1 MWTTPLP
8 GDSNKSSRRRG
19 KPWRVRGTWAWVWRM
34 VREGAGPLSLGEA
47 LEAAKTPS
55 GRYSKAAVERLVLRF
70 LRTAPLYRSAFRD
83 VRLWRDSPHSDGAK
97 PPISMVAEG
106 HDGAITAILCH
117 SGSLGRAK
125 AAGFL
130 EAARSRGFGTMLVHV
145 DGEASGGA
153 RRALEGAATPALSRG
168 RLDGFGVDW
177 GFAAPPKAPGPLKK
191 QAEAVDAVSRGLAHA
206 DRGMLVMPPGTG
218 KTLVALRVAERMA
231 GPGRTVLVVSPS
243 LATMAR
249 AMREWAGAADIPL
262 NVLAAYSVERA
273 SGGGSAADLDVPAVA
288 DPKELAARYGRR
300 PAGAMTAVF
309 STYGSAAGI
318 VAGACGEFDLA
329 VYQDAHSAAGRGP
342 PPEIS
347 VAKRLYTTATPEI
360 PDPRRAGR
368 SAHMMDAGTYG
379 KALYRLDLGE
389 AVGEGMA
396 SDFAMKVVLVS
407 GRAARG
413 LYRRSAGSVPAAERA
428 AVAAAWRAVL
438 NPGGGRPP
446 LRGVAGTVR
455 SARRA
460 GHWAEWFVR
469 LAKHAAGPSSIRAEA
484 RPAAG
489 GQAGDAGWLDGLGAE
504 PGSHRALFAP
514 GPPGGP
520 AAAVLFA
527 DAPSLADAERCVG
540 SVVRRRPGAG
550 PGRGHLLVPVA
561 LGGAP
566 AAEPPDAALN
576 TVWTVLAAACAH
588 DMDLR
593 RELAAL
599 ELEEAPDPQLADDGS
614 LTIPV
619 GRRIEVDVVAAPGE
633 LDGEGAGRLAR
644 RIRAAFVERA
654 GGAGHY
660 GMYAERLAGA
670 ACGLERRIA
679 DMVAASP
686 LLDEKIGPLVAS
698 LRLLIG
704 DSVTPESAARA
715 LAQHM
720 VFGGLLDTF
729 HDGEFSRLNP
739 VARAMRGA
747 VTELGF
753 DRDVWPHHSAHAD
766 MLAEMRHIDTG
777 GRRRRF
783 VLMVY
788 EAYVR
793 LRDPDGRARR
803 GGLPAEVA
811 DFMVRSVQHVLR
823 DEFNASLDDRSVRL
837 LDPFSGAGAFV
848 ARLLEATSP
857 DSLHGKYGGEI
868 YANDCS
874 LAAYYATTACAEF
887 THQTLS
893 GARRYAPFGGASYTD
908 TFGSGGRGGGPLL
921 GEAAERAARHYADS
935 VRVIVGDPPRSP
947 GPGPDACHP
956 GLEARIRET
965 YGRAA
970 RAAGHSASTMNV
982 KSPYLKA
989 QRWATDRLRGS
1000 GVVGFVVPAEYI
1012 TKDSKAGLRACLRE
1026 EFTDVWCF
1034 DLRGGASRDDPV
1046 RDVMVIIMVRNPRTA
1061 GHSVHYARIS
1071 RRYSGRDKLDHIR
1084 KAGSMAGIGGWRVV
1098 PPGPRHRWV
1107 RPRDA

>member
-1 MWTTPLP
+1 
-8 GDSNKSSRRRG
+8 
-19 KPWRVRGTWAWVWRM
+19 M
-34 VREGAGPLSLGEA
+34 VREGTGPLSLGEA
-47 LEAAKTPS
+47 LEAAKTAS
-55 GRYSKAAVERLVLRF
+55 GRYSKVAVERLVLRF
-70 LRTAPLYRSAFRD
+70 LRTAPLYRSVFGD
-83 VRLWRDSPHSDGAK
+83 VRLWRDSPHSDGTK

-106 HDGAITAILCH
+106 HDGSTTAILCH
-117 SGSLGRAK
+117 FGSLGSAK

-130 EAARSRGFGTMLVHV
+130 EAARSRGLGAMLVHV
-145 DGEASGGA
+145 DGEASGRA
-153 RRALEGAATPALSRG
+153 RRDLEVAAAPMLSRG
-168 RLDGFGVDW
+168 RLDGFGADW
-177 GFAAPPKAPGPLKK
+177 GSAAPLGAPVLLKR

-206 DRGMLVMPPGTG
+206 DRGVLVMPPGTG

-231 GPGRTVLVVSPS
+231 GPGRAVLVVSPS
-243 LATMAR
+243 LASMAR
-249 AMREWAGAADIPL
+249 AMREWAGAASVPL
-262 NVLAAYSVERA
+262 NVLAVHSAER
-273 SGGGSAADLDVPAVA
+273 GGRGESAADLDVPATA
-288 DPKELAARYGRR
+288 NPKELAARYGRR
-300 PAGAMTAVF
+300 PAGAMTVVF

-329 VYQDAHSAAGRGP
+329 VYQDAHAAAGGGP
-342 PPEIS
+342 PPGIS
-347 VAKRLYTTATPEI
+347 SAKALHMTATPQM
-360 PDPRRAGR
+360 PDPCRAGR
-368 SAHMMDAGTYG
+368 SAHLMDADTYG
-379 KALYRLDLGE
+379 KELHRLELAE
-389 AVGEGMA
+389 AVVEGMA

-407 GRAARG
+407 DRAARRM
-413 LYRRSAGSVPAAERA
+413 YRRSAGSVPAAERA

-438 NPGGGRPP
+438 NPGGGGPP
-446 LRGVAGTVR
+446 PRGVTGTVR

-460 GHWAEWFVR
+460 DQWADWFVR
-469 LAKHAAGPSSIRAEA
+469 LAKYAAGPSPIRAEA
-484 RPAAG
+484 RRAG
-489 GQAGDAGWLDGLGAE
+489 GGRAGDAGWLDGVGAD

-514 GPPGGP
+514 GPPDGP
-520 AAAVLFA
+520 AAAVLFV
-527 DAPSLADAERCVG
+527 DSPSAADAERCMG

-561 LGGAP
+561 LGNAP
-566 AAEPPDAALN
+566 AAGPPDAAMSA
-576 TVWTVLAAACAH
+576 VWTVLAAACAH
-588 DMDLR
+588 DTDLR

-599 ELEEAPDPQLADDGS
+599 ELEEAPDPHLAGDGS

-619 GRRIEVDVVAAPGE
+619 GGRIEVDVVAAPGE

-660 GMYAERLAGA
+660 GAYAESLAGA

-686 LLDEKIGPLVAS
+686 LLTEKIQPLAAS
-698 LRLLIG
+698 LRPLVG

-720 VFGGLLDTF
+720 AFGGLLDIF
-729 HDGEFSRLNP
+729 HGGEFSRLNP
-739 VARAMRGA
+739 VARAMQEVVAEMG
-747 VTELGF
+747 L
-753 DRDVWPHHSAHAD
+753 DRDVWPYRPEHAG
-766 MLAEMRHIDTG
+766 MPAELRHIDTG

-793 LRDPDGRARR
+793 LRDPGGRARR

-811 DFMVRSVQHVLR
+811 DFMVRSVQCVLR
-823 DEFNASLDDRSVRL
+823 DEFNAGLDDRSVRL
-837 LDPFSGAGAFV
+837 LDPFSGAGTLV
-848 ARLLEATSP
+848 AKLLEAASP

-874 LAAYYATTACAEF
+874 LAAYYATTARAEF
-887 THQTLS
+887 THQALS

-908 TFGSGGRGGGPLL
+908 TFGSGGGGGGPLL

-947 GPGPDACHP
+947 GPGPDARHP

-970 RAAGHSASTMNV
+970 RAAGHSGSTMDAKN
-982 KSPYLKA
+982 PYLKA
-989 QRWATDRLRGS
+989 QRWATDRLRGT

-1026 EFTDVWCF
+1026 EFTDVWCL
-1034 DLRGGASRDDPV
+1034 DLRGKASRDDPL
-1046 RDVMVIIMVRNPRTA
+1046 RDAMVIIMVRNPRKA
-1061 GHSVHYARIS
+1061 GHTVRYARIS
-1071 RRYSGRDKLDHIR
+1071 RRYGGRDKLDHIR
-1084 KAGSMAGIGGWRVV
+1084 KAGSIDGIGGWRAV
-1098 PPGPRHRWV
+1098 PAGPRHRWV